1 MQDLVEIKATGIKTR
16 VMIGIE
22 VLIALIF
29 AWIAI
34 SMQFGGLLAENTTPG
49 EPNANEIAG
58 LSVSLAPGDPQA
70 HNLAAMTADDPLT
83 SVEQFETTVRSAPN
97 DYRWRVALGR
107 AYEQIDQV
115 EKAEAQLK
123 AAAALAP
130 TYAFPRWHLGNFYV
144 RQGREDEAIEE
155 LKKATTNHFTFR
167 EQVFSLAWDFSNG
180 DPAQV
185 ERVAAENAETRAYLS
200 RFLALRGQG
209 EHVLR
214 VWNQLDDA
222 DKTRFNIVGRW
233 AIQDL
238 YGKGNFPEALEIARQ
253 LGDTNAVP
261 ESISN
266 PSFEDPVVD
275 GPQARFSWEIF
286 RGEPRVEVTVDNQ
299 VRQQGTRSLKISFRG
314 VGRSDLVNIFQTVI
328 VKPDTNYTLRFWI
341 RTEGLKSPVRPLLQI
356 VSANDNAVL
365 GTSGM
370 FPPESP
376 EWSQMSVSF
385 RSGSGTNAIS
395 IRTSRPSCGE
405 QCTVTGVL
413 WYDNFELV
421 PGQ

>member
-1 MQDLVEIKATGIKTR
+1 MQDLVEINGTGLKTR
-16 VMIGIE
+16 AIIAIA
-22 VLIALIF
+22 VLIALVF

-34 SMQFGGLLAENTTPG
+34 SMQFGGLLAENTSPG
-49 EPNANEIAG
+49 DPNANDIAA
-58 LSVSLAPGDPQA
+58 LSVSLAPGNPQT
-70 HNLAAMTADDPLT
+70 HNLAGMTADDPFT
-83 SVEQFETTVRSAPN
+83 SVEQFEKAVRSAPN
-97 DYRWRVALGR
+97 DYRWRAGLGR
-107 AYEQIDQV
+107 AYEQIDQI

-123 AAAALAP
+123 AAADLAP
-130 TYAFPRWHLGNFYV
+130 TYAFPRWHLGNFYL
-144 RQGREDEAIEE
+144 RQGREGEAIAE
-155 LKKATTNHFTFR
+155 LKKATANHFSFR

-200 RFLALRGQG
+200 RFLSLRGQG
-209 EHVLR
+209 ENALR

-222 DKTRFNIVGRW
+222 DKNRFSIVGRW

-238 YGKGNFPEALEIARQ
+238 YGKGHFPEALEIARQ

-286 RGEPRVEVTVDNQ
+286 RGEPRIEITVDNQ

-328 VKPDTNYTLRFWI
+328 VKPDKNYTLRFWI
-341 RTEGLKSPVRPLLQI
+341 RTEGLRSPVRPLLQI

-365 GTSGM
+365 GSSEM
-370 FPPESP
+370 FPPDSP
-376 EWSQMSVSF
+376 EWSQVSISF
-385 RSGSGTNAIS
+385 RSGTATNAIS

-405 QCTVTGVL
+405 QCTVTGIL

-421 PGQ
+421 QGQ

>member
-1 MQDLVEIKATGIKTR
+1 MQDLVEINAKGLKMR
-16 VMIGIE
+16 VMLGIE

-34 SMQFGGLLAENTTPG
+34 SMQFGSLLAENTTSGDPD
-49 EPNANEIAG
+49 ATDIAG
-58 LSVSLAPGDPQA
+58 LSVSLAPGNPQA
-70 HNLAAMTADDPLT
+70 HNLAAMTANDPLT

-97 DYRWRVALGR
+97 DYRWRAALGR
-107 AYEQIDQV
+107 AYEQVDQI

-123 AAAALAP
+123 AAADLAP
-130 TYAFPRWHLGNFYV
+130 TYAFPRWHLGNFYL
-144 RQGREDEAIEE
+144 RQGREDEAIAE
-155 LKKATTNHFTFR
+155 LKKATANHFSFR
-167 EQVFSLAWDFSNG
+167 EEVFSLAWDFSGG
-180 DPAQV
+180 DPVQV

-209 EHVLR
+209 EHALR
-214 VWNQLDDA
+214 VWNQLEDA

-238 YGKGNFPEALEIARQ
+238 YSKGNFPEALEIARQ
-253 LGDTNAVP
+253 LGDTTAVS

-275 GPQARFSWEIF
+275 GPQARFGWEIS
-286 RGEPRVEVTVDNQ
+286 RGDPRVEATVDSQ
-299 VRQQGTRSLKISFRG
+299 VRQQGSRSLKVSFRG

-328 VKPDTNYTLRFWI
+328 VKPDTNYTLSFWI
-341 RTEGLKSPVRPLLQI
+341 RTEGLRSPVRPLLQI
-356 VSANDNAVL
+356 VSANDNAVM
-365 GTSGM
+365 GTSEM
-370 FPPESP
+370 FPPDSP
-376 EWSQMSVSF
+376 EWRQVSVSF
-385 RSGSGTNAIS
+385 RSGTGTNAIN

-405 QCTVTGVL
+405 QCTLTGVL
-413 WYDNFELV
+413 WYDNFEIA